1 MWRTESVLEVGLA
14 ATDSPPPA
22 ALLHLEVQKAR
33 P

>member
-14 ATDSPPPA
+14 ATDSPPA